1 MVESNNVSAFV
12 LSILGV
18 AFVLVIGLII
28 LGQFR
33 SNIGTQCQ
41 PWITADTNGTY
52 ACQHYECVNNT
63 HQTVATAYTL
73 NSTRVNCYN
82 ATAYGVANDT
92 QLTATVSG
100 AYNATAGIQ
109 SNLSS
114 VPNWIGILITVALAF
129 IVLGYF
135 YNR

>member
-1 MVESNNVSAFV
+1 MVEQNNVSAFV

-18 AFVLVIGLII
+18 AFVLVIGLIV

-33 SNIGTQCQ
+33 TNIGTSCQ
-41 PWITADTNGTY
+41 DFATADTNGTY
-52 ACQHYECVNNT
+52 TCQHYECVNNT
-63 HQTVATAYTL
+63 HQTVATPYTL
-73 NSTRVNCYN
+73 NSSRVNCYN
-82 ATAYGVANDT
+82 ATAYGVRNNT
-92 QLTATVSG
+92 QLTATVST